1 MFCSGSRPCCFITG
15 ASRGFGRSAAIAL
28 ARQFSDSGTEGNFI
42 LVSRSGDGLKET
54 KKRIVDVCVSAKVH
68 VMVANLG
75 EMSTLEDSIK
85 AALCKVESSKVTH
98 AFLLNNAGS
107 LGDVSKCFKEVS
119 QKVDAL
125 ADYFNLNLNSPS
137 FLTGKFLHYFK
148 DACCTV
154 VNVSSL
160 MALQSF
166 PYFSLYCTGKAA
178 RDMMCQVLAKE
189 EPNVNVLSYA
199 PGPLL
204 TDMYEEIRTTCGNQ
218 EVVDMFNTSKE
229 QSTALTSDQSA
240 EKLVRILKE
249 NAFISGSHVDYFD

>member
-1 MFCSGSRPCCFITG
+1 MG
-15 ASRGFGRSAAIAL
+15 
-28 ARQFSDSGTEGNFI
+28 
-42 LVSRSGDGLKET
+42 GLL
-54 KKRIVDVCVSAKVH
+54 SVH
-68 VMVANLG
+68 VMVADLG

-107 LGDVSKCFKEVS
+107 LGDVSKCFKDVS

-125 ADYFNLNLNSPS
+125 ANYFNLSPL
-137 FLTGKFLHYFK
+137 FLTGKFLHQFK
-148 DACCTV
+148 DSCCTV